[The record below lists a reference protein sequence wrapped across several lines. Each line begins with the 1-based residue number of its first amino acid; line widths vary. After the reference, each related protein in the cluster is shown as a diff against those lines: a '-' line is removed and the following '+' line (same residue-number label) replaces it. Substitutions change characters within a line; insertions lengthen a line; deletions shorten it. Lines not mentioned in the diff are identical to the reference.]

1 MTVQIISAGNQF
13 NFVLVVDDF
22 LDVEDFQV
30 ERALQH
36 AALDAMDRAQ
46 RCGTGFVVWEK
57 AAVKILEPDETGE
70 YRQRATQ
77 NLDRIN
83 QKISELQKN
92 SAESFALNDRPP
104 TK

>member
-1 MTVQIISAGNQF
+1 MKTIIED
-13 NFVLVVDDF
+13 LTDDF

-36 AALDAMDRAQ
+36 AALDAMDRAK
-46 RCGTGFVVWEK
+46 RCGTGFVVWENER
-57 AAVKILEPDETGE
+57 VRILKPDETGE

-83 QKISELQKN
+83 RKIAELQKL
-92 SAESFALNDRPP
+92 SPESLMLNDRPP
-104 TK
+104 QK